1 MTPHIGRM
9 KRRGSWTAIVTC
21 VALVI
26 PSLVLAQDVTSQTLI
41 YATYDGEKTAG
52 EVFKTMKSNQVATGE
67 RIESYA
73 IVSKDLKGKTR
84 VQDQRKKNSA
94 VGAVLG
100 AVIGVLGGPVGA
112 VAGATAGGG
121 LGYLTGDSVGISRQT
136 VDDMKAALTPG
147 SSALVVVLDDR
158 WVQDVDKGLRQAN
171 ARQVIRE
178 QIARGA
184 SNNPTPVPATTT
196 PSHS

>member
-1 MTPHIGRM
+1 MTTHIGTM
-9 KRRGSWTAIVTC
+9 KRRGFRAAIVIG
-21 VALVI
+21 VALVT
-26 PSLVLAQDVTSQTLI
+26 SRLVLAQDLTSQTLI

-52 EVFKTMKSNQVATGE
+52 EVFKTMKSNQIATGE

-73 IVSKDLKGKTR
+73 TVSKDLKGKTR
-84 VQDQRKKNSA
+84 VNDQRKKNSA

-121 LGYLTGDSVGISRQT
+121 LGYLTGDTVGIPRQT

-158 WVQDVDKGLRQAN
+158 WVQDVEKGLRQAN

-184 SNNPTPVPATTT
+184 SNAPTPVPAKAT
-196 PSHS
+196 PSPS

>member
-1 MTPHIGRM
+1 MTTHIGTM
-9 KRRGSWTAIVTC
+9 KRHGSWAAIVIG
-21 VALVI
+21 VALVT
-26 PSLVLAQDVTSQTLI
+26 PRLVLAQDVTSQTLI

-52 EVFKTMKSNQVATGE
+52 EVFKTMKSNQKATGE

-73 IVSKDLKGKTR
+73 IVSRDLKGKTR
-84 VQDQRKKNSA
+84 VHDQRRKNTA

-158 WVQDVDKGLRQAN
+158 WVQDVEKGLRQAN

-184 SNNPTPVPATTT
+184 SKTPTRVPAAAT
-196 PSHS
+196 PSHP

>member
-1 MTPHIGRM
+1 MQEAGCGRAASV
-9 KRRGSWTAIVTC
+9 R
-21 VALVI
+21 
-26 PSLVLAQDVTSQTLI
+26 
-41 YATYDGEKTAG
+41 DGWKTAG
-52 EVFKTMKSNQVATGE
+52 EVFKTMKSNQIATGE

-84 VQDQRKKNSA
+84 VNDQRKKDAA
-94 VGAVLG
+94 VGAVIG

-121 LGYLTGDSVGISRQT
+121 LGYLTGDSVGIPRQT

-147 SSALVVVLDDR
+147 SSALIVVLDDR
-158 WVQDVDKGLRQAN
+158 WVQDVEKGLRQAN

-184 SNNPTPVPATTT
+184 SKAPTPVPAAAT

>member
-1 MTPHIGRM
+1 M
-9 KRRGSWTAIVTC
+9 KRLGSWTAIAIV

-26 PSLVLAQDVTSQTLI
+26 PNLVLAQDLTSQTLI
-41 YATYDGEKTAG
+41 YATYDGEKSAG
-52 EVFKTMKSNQVATGE
+52 EVFKTMRSNQIATGE

-100 AVIGVLGGPVGA
+100 AVIGVLGGQVGA

-121 LGYLTGDSVGISRQT
+121 LGYLTGDSVGIPRQT

-184 SNNPTPVPATTT
+184 TNNSAPVAPAAT